1 MSSTIVRVRGVL
13 YLLLHP
19 RRLLTILAALT
30 GAVLYV
36 WVAAVR
42 AVPGVRER
50 KEAARRRWR
59 ERARRPPFEP

>member
-1 MSSTIVRVRGVL
+1 VRGVL
-13 YLLLHP
+13 YVILHP
-19 RRLLTILAALT
+19 RRVLTLLAALV

-42 AVPGVRER
+42 AVPGVAAR

-59 ERARRPPFEP
+59 ERDRRRP